1 MVNGGVKM
9 DEQKADKAISKMER
23 EQRKLGHIMGVKT
36 GIGTQRRE
44 KGGWR

>member
-1 MVNGGVKM
+1 MV
-9 DEQKADKAISKMER
+9 EQKADKGITAMEN
-23 EQRKLGHIMGVKT
+23 EMKKLGHLLGEKG

>member
-1 MVNGGVKM
+1 MA
-9 DEQKADKAISKMER
+9 EQKADKGITAIEKEMK
-23 EQRKLGHIMGVKT
+23 KLAHLMGVEA